1 MIPGARV
8 QAAIELLDQITAA
21 GATAPADRLVG
32 NYFRSRRYAGSKDR
46 RAVTE
51 TVYDVLRRQ
60 GEYAWRAGGGDSRRL
75 VLAHLMAE
83 ANGDLEARASGVA
96 ALFDAARFCPAN
108 LDVDEQAALR
118 QLSRQDKTEAPAW
131 VVGNYPEWLHA
142 PLARRFGADLGAEM
156 ASMQGRAAVDLRANT
171 LKSSR
176 DDLMAAMTADDIP
189 VTPGALAPT
198 ALRLNSRRAMTGHPL
213 YQGGAIEIQDEGS
226 QLVAL
231 LCDARPGQQVID
243 YCAGGGGKSLGL
255 AARMANKGQIFAFDS
270 APQRLRPLRARLQR
284 AGARNIQVHALA
296 DAAAIAALANL
307 TGKADRVLLDV
318 PCSGSGAWRR
328 NPESKWRLTA
338 DKLSQYSALQ
348 DEILRRAAPLVAPGG
363 RLIYATCSLLMEE
376 NEDRIES
383 FLGEQSGFGVL
394 PISGVWDEVLDT
406 ACPNDVRDGAYLRL
420 TPAGHGT
427 DGFFVAILERR
438 ADT

>member
-8 QAAIELLDQITAA
+8 QAAIELLDQIAAA
-21 GATAPADRLVG
+21 GTTAPADRLVG

-75 VLAHLMAE
+75 VLAHLMAA
-83 ANGDLEARASGVA
+83 ANGDLQARANDVA

-108 LDVDEQAALR
+108 LDVDEQAALW
-118 QLSRQDKTEAPAW
+118 QLSRQATTEAPAW
-131 VVGNYPEWLHA
+131 VLGNYPEWLHPA
-142 PLARRFGADLGAEM
+142 LSRRFGPDLGLEM
-156 ASMQGRAAVDLRANT
+156 AAMQGRAAVDLRVNT

-176 DDLMAAMTADDIP
+176 DEVMAALALDDIP
-189 VTPGALAPT
+189 VTLGALAPT
-198 ALRLNSRRAMTGHPL
+198 ALRLNSRRAMTSHPL

-226 QLVAL
+226 QLVSL
-231 LCDARPGQQVID
+231 LCAAQPGQQVID

-255 AARMANKGQIFAFDS
+255 AMQMANKGQIFAFDS

-307 TGKADRVLLDV
+307 TGRADRVLLDV

-338 DKLSQYSALQ
+338 DKLSQYSASQ
-348 DEILRRAAPLVAPGG
+348 GEILRRAAPLVAPGG
-363 RLIYATCSLLMEE
+363 RLIYATCSILMEE
-376 NEDRIES
+376 NEDQIEG
-383 FLGEQSGFGVL
+383 FLGESPDFGLL
-394 PISGVWDEVLDT
+394 PVDRVWNEVLGT
-406 ACPNDVRDGAYLRL
+406 ACPGEVHDGPYLRL
-420 TPAGHGT
+420 TPAGQGM
-427 DGFFVAILERR
+427 DGFFMAILERR
-438 ADT
+438 ANT